1 MAFNFYMP
9 DIGEG
14 VVEGEIVSWKVKQGD
29 RVKLDQPLVEVMT
42 DKATVELPS
51 PRAGTIVK
59 IHYQDGQI
67 CPVGQILVTIEEEAG
82 AAASPGPAGNGQPG
96 HASPPPPAPHAAAPP
111 TPPAPAQAAGP
122 RPRSPT
128 HTASPPPF
136 PPGPS
141 AAAPPPFG
149 SGPAIPGQAAQA
161 AAPGPSGS
169 ATAPY
174 PAVSAAVAHAAGGAI
189 QVVDATP
196 SRQRVLATP
205 ATRRL
210 ARQLGV
216 EIGRVP
222 PTGPHGRVTTA
233 DVRSYQSN
241 GGAIHAEAA
250 APAPQQPSGPP
261 ASSIS
266 DPGRVGDEE
275 RIPLRG
281 IRRRIAESM
290 ARSKRTAAHFTYVE
304 EIDMTELVA
313 VRERARARAAERGVK
328 LNYLPFIVKACVS
341 GLKKWPQLNASL
353 DETTQEIVRK
363 KYYHVGIAAQGPQGL
378 TVSVVRDADR
388 RSIFDLSREIDRLAE
403 AVRGNTATR
412 EELTGSTFTITS
424 LGKLGG
430 VLATPIINFP
440 EVAILGVHKIEERPA
455 VRNGQIVIRQLMNLS
470 ISVDHRLADGWDG
483 AMFVQDVKS
492 LLEDPT
498 TMFMEMV

>member
-14 VVEGEIVSWKVKQGD
+14 VVEGEIVTWKVKEGD

-51 PRAGTIVK
+51 PRAGTIVA
-59 IHYQDGQI
+59 IHYKDGQV

-82 AAASPGPAGNGQPG
+82 AGAAAAPSAGGNGQPG
-96 HASPPPPAPHAAAPP
+96 HATPPPAAH
-111 TPPAPAQAAGP
+111 TAPASPPP

-136 PPGPS
+136 PAGPS
-141 AAAPPPFG
+141 ATTTPPPF
-149 SGPAIPGQAAQA
+149 A
-161 AAPGPSGS
+161 AAPVPSPASGPPATS
-169 ATAPY
+169 TAPY
-174 PAVSAAVAHAAGGAI
+174 PAVTASGAI
-189 QVVDATP
+189 QVVDATA

-222 PTGPHGRVTTA
+222 PTGPHGRVTST
-233 DVRSYQSN
+233 DVQSYQSSR
-241 GGAIHAEAA
+241 GAA
-250 APAPQQPSGPP
+250 ARVETPVPPLAPQQAPGAPV
-261 ASSIS
+261 ASVS
-266 DPGRVGDEE
+266 DPARAGDEE

-363 KYYHVGIAAQGPQGL
+363 KYYHIGIAAQAPQGL
-378 TVSVVRDADR
+378 SVSVVRDADR

-455 VRNGQIVIRQLMNLS
+455 VRHGQIVIRQLMNLS

-483 AMFVQDVKS
+483 AMFVQDIKA